1 MTNGRTVDEIVASVE
16 TAHSEL
22 GKLERELQVE
32 IDEIRI
38 SAARASQSLTP
49 EELRR
54 LKELRAEKAEARQVL
69 SDLVFFTLIRLNE
82 SDEIA
87 ELQRK
92 MDGINGAL
100 RDDLEDL
107 KRIER
112 YAEIAAKVAD
122 ALAKATEKLASLAA
136 GSPALG

>member
-1 MTNGRTVDEIVASVE
+1 MTNGRIVDEIAASVE
-16 TAHSEL
+16 TVRSEL
-22 GKLERELQVE
+22 GKLELELQEE

-38 SAARASQSLTP
+38 SAARAGRSLNP

-54 LKELRAEKAEARQVL
+54 LKELRAEKAEARQVFT
-69 SDLVFFTLIRLNE
+69 DLVFFTLKRLNE

-87 ELQRK
+87 DLQRK
-92 MDGINGAL
+92 MDGINSAL

-112 YAEIAAKVAD
+112 YAAIAAKVAD

-136 GSPALG
+136 GSPV

>member
-1 MTNGRTVDEIVASVE
+1 MTNGRIVDEIVASVE
-16 TAHSEL
+16 TAHGEL
-22 GKLERELQVE
+22 GKLERELQKE

-38 SAARASQSLTP
+38 SAARAGRSPNP
-49 EELRR
+49 EELMR

-69 SDLVFFTLIRLNE
+69 ADLVFFNLIRLNE
-82 SDEIA
+82 SDEIT

-92 MDGINGAL
+92 MDGINNAL

-136 GSPALG
+136 GSPIG

>member
-1 MTNGRTVDEIVASVE
+1 MTNGRTVDEIAASVE
-16 TAHSEL
+16 TVRSEL
-22 GKLERELQVE
+22 GKLELELQEE

-38 SAARASQSLTP
+38 SAARAGRSLNP

-54 LKELRAEKAEARQVL
+54 LKELRAEKAEARQVFT
-69 SDLVFFTLIRLNE
+69 DLVFFTLRRLNE

-87 ELQRK
+87 DLQRK
-92 MDGINGAL
+92 MDGINTAL

-112 YAEIAAKVAD
+112 YAAIAAKVAD

-136 GSPALG
+136 GSPV

>member
-1 MTNGRTVDEIVASVE
+1 MTNGRIVDEIAASVE
-16 TAHSEL
+16 TVRSEL
-22 GKLERELQVE
+22 GKLELELQEE

-38 SAARASQSLTP
+38 SAARAGRSLNP

-54 LKELRAEKAEARQVL
+54 LKELRAEKAEARQVFT
-69 SDLVFFTLIRLNE
+69 DLVFFTLRRLNE

-87 ELQRK
+87 DLQRK
-92 MDGINGAL
+92 MDGINSAL

-112 YAEIAAKVAD
+112 YAAIAAKVAD

-136 GSPALG
+136 GSPV

>member
-1 MTNGRTVDEIVASVE
+1 MTNGRTVDEIVASVD

-22 GKLERELQVE
+22 GKLERELQEE

-38 SAARASQSLTP
+38 SAARAGRSPNPT
-49 EELRR
+49 ELQR

-69 SDLVFFTLIRLNE
+69 NDLVIFTLIRLNE
-82 SDEIA
+82 SGEIA
-87 ELQRK
+87 ALQRK
-92 MDGINGAL
+92 MDEINVAL

-136 GSPALG
+136 GSPV

>member
-1 MTNGRTVDEIVASVE
+1 MTNGRTVDEIAASVE
-16 TAHSEL
+16 TVRSEL
-22 GKLERELQVE
+22 GKLELELQEE

-38 SAARASQSLTP
+38 SAARAGRSLNP

-54 LKELRAEKAEARQVL
+54 LKELRAEKAEARQVFT
-69 SDLVFFTLIRLNE
+69 DLVFFTLKRLNE

-87 ELQRK
+87 DLQRK
-92 MDGINGAL
+92 MDGINSAL

-112 YAEIAAKVAD
+112 YAAIAAKVAD

-136 GSPALG
+136 GSPV

>member
-1 MTNGRTVDEIVASVE
+1 MTNGRTVDEIAASVE
-16 TAHSEL
+16 TVRSEL
-22 GKLERELQVE
+22 GKLELELQEE

-38 SAARASQSLTP
+38 SAARAGRSLNP

-54 LKELRAEKAEARQVL
+54 LKELRAEKAEARQVFT
-69 SDLVFFTLIRLNE
+69 DLVFFTLRRLNE

-87 ELQRK
+87 DLQRK
-92 MDGINGAL
+92 MDGINSAL

-112 YAEIAAKVAD
+112 YAAIAAKVAD

-136 GSPALG
+136 GSPV

>member
-1 MTNGRTVDEIVASVE
+1 MTNGRIVDEIVSSVE
-16 TAHSEL
+16 TAHGEL
-22 GKLERELQVE
+22 GKLERELQKE

-38 SAARASQSLTP
+38 SAARAGRSPNP
-49 EELRR
+49 EELMR

-69 SDLVFFTLIRLNE
+69 ADLVFFNLIRLNE
-82 SDEIA
+82 SDEIT

-92 MDGINGAL
+92 MDGINSAL

-136 GSPALG
+136 GSPIG

>member
-1 MTNGRTVDEIVASVE
+1 V
-16 TAHSEL
+16 
-22 GKLERELQVE
+22 
-32 IDEIRI
+32 
-38 SAARASQSLTP
+38 LT
-49 EELRR
+49 
-54 LKELRAEKAEARQVL
+54 
-69 SDLVFFTLIRLNE
+69 DLVFFTLIRLNE

-112 YAEIAAKVAD
+112 YAATAAKIAD
-122 ALAKATEKLASLAA
+122 ALAKATDKLASLAA
-136 GSPALG
+136 AGSPIG

>member
-1 MTNGRTVDEIVASVE
+1 MTNGRTVDEIAASVE
-16 TAHSEL
+16 TVRSEL
-22 GKLERELQVE
+22 GKLELELQEE

-38 SAARASQSLTP
+38 SAARAGRSLNP

-54 LKELRAEKAEARQVL
+54 LKELRAEKAEARQVFT
-69 SDLVFFTLIRLNE
+69 DLVFFTLKRLNE

-87 ELQRK
+87 DLQRK
-92 MDGINGAL
+92 MDGINTAL

-112 YAEIAAKVAD
+112 YAAIAAKVAD

-136 GSPALG
+136 GSPV